1 MVDRGN
7 EMLQVAVCVD
17 DTDDLTKRTSTGAVC
32 GAIAQVMM
40 TEFGAR
46 IEFGITRHQLLLDP
60 SVPYT
65 SHNSSMCFTAHLL
78 ASDGVGK
85 TVQLLVGKAVEQLAA
100 LCAESADPGLCICPV
115 PADGEDPDWPAHLR
129 ALEEFGRSAQERVL
143 TKDDAYA
150 LARTVPGLSLSEH
163 GGTGDGVIGAL
174 AGVGLRLSGNDGR
187 FRGAWDLTPALAA
200 SHEMH
205 APNWEGT
212 IAVGNVRA
220 WLASRGLTAAILD
233 EFYRPVPDNDAKA
246 TMHAGLPTIIAG
258 KDAAGIWRTFEKS
271 DLDRMGERDEDSSAG
286 NGRSRENSGSG
297 DGADSGDGSGDGS
310 GRGGGSGR
318 NGGSGRGSGGGRGN
332 GAGNGSGAGSG
343 GSGHGSGSGRN
354 GGSGRGSGAG
364 NGGSRIPQNGSG
376 EPAIARKT
384 VKRAT
389 CPDYVEDADDE
400 EHTSDPTLHL
410 CGSCLYRR
418 LTNGGFS
425 CMKGNA

>member
-233 EFYRPVPDNDAKA
+233 EFYRPVPDNDPMAVSARAKA

-318 NGGSGRGSGGGRGN
+318 NGGSGRGSG
-332 GAGNGSGAGSG
+332 
-343 GSGHGSGSGRN
+343 
-354 GGSGRGSGAG
+354 AG